1 MSNLPICV
9 AKTQYSLSDD
19 AKKLGALYE
28 HTIHVKNVKI
38 YNGAG
43 FIVVYLGDII
53 SMPGLS
59 KKPNYLNID
68 IIDNQIVGLS

>member
-1 MSNLPICV
+1 M
-9 AKTQYSLSDD
+9 
-19 AKKLGALYE
+19 KKLGAFYD
-28 HTIHVKNVKI
+28 HTIHVRNVKI

-59 KKPNYLNID
+59 RKPNYLNID
-68 IIDNQIVGLS
+68 VIDDKIVGLS